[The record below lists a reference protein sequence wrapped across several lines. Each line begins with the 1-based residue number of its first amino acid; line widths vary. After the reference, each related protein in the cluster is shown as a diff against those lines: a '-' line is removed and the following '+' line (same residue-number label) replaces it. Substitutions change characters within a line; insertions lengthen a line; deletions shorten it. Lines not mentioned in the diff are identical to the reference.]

1 MSPQHGNAL
10 ANESIN
16 ESLSTQRNHDQS
28 KAMMV
33 MINARASMPTDPTAG
48 AHLLKVSKSDPL
60 KFNRVV
66 LSIIDQLLHLVWQL
80 DQLEVCLPC
89 CRLLTGIPIQVYN

>member
-16 ESLSTQRNHDQS
+16 ESIVLRGTMTIDQS
-28 KAMMV
+28 KASKF

-66 LSIIDQLLHLVWQL
+66 LF
-80 DQLEVCLPC
+80 E
-89 CRLLTGIPIQVYN
+89 